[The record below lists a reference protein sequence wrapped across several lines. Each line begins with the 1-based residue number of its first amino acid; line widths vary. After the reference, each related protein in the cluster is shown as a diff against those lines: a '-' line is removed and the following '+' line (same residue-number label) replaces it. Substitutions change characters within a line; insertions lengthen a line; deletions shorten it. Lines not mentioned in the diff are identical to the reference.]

1 MHFTQIYSPGL
12 AHCSYI
18 LGNGNEC
25 VVVDPA
31 RDISPYLE
39 QAKEWGMKIVGI
51 LETHL
56 HADFISGHMDLQ
68 KETGATIYAPSTA
81 NCTFPHK
88 ALEDDEEFSL
98 AGFKF
103 KLWETPGHTPDC
115 AVYLVT
121 DLDRDSE
128 PVLAFTGDTLLI
140 GDVGRPDLFPDK
152 KEKLAA
158 DLFESIKR
166 LKTLPDH
173 IEVYPAHGM
182 GSLCGRDLSAKL
194 ASTIGTEKRANYA
207 LQYEDLEE
215 FKKGILEGM
224 PDAPDHFARCSE
236 INRKGPVTLDKLEKP
251 SPKKPEEIAEQIGQD
266 YLVLDIRPYLSFAA
280 GHIPNSYS
288 ISIEGNL
295 PTFAGWILPP
305 DKPIL
310 LVAEDKKMV
319 KEAVQKLQS
328 VGLDKVEGFLEGGM
342 VPWINKGMPVQKVGT
357 LSIENLK
364 GKMEKEELLVLDNR
378 ARGEYETGHI
388 PGTILAP
395 TPDIRHRYEEW
406 RKDKPIY
413 TLCNTSNRSMTA
425 ASLLQQRGFKEV
437 YNVLGGTTAWKNAG
451 YPVKEG

>member
-1 MHFTQIYSPGL
+1 MHFAQIYQPGL

-18 LGNGNEC
+18 LGTGKEC

-31 RDISPYLE
+31 RDISPYLK
-39 QAKEWGMKIVGI
+39 QAKEWEMKIVGI

-81 NCTFPHK
+81 NCTFAHK
-88 ALEDDEEFSL
+88 SLQDEEEFNL

-121 DLDRDSE
+121 DLARDSE
-128 PVLAFTGDTLLI
+128 PVLTFTGDTLLI

-152 KEKLAA
+152 KEKLAE
-158 DLFESIKR
+158 DLFKSIKR

-173 IEVYPAHGM
+173 LEVYPAHGM

-194 ASTIGTEKRANYA
+194 SSTIGTEKRANYA
-207 LQYEDLEE
+207 IQYDNLEE
-215 FKKGILEGM
+215 FKEGILAGM

-236 INRKGPVTLDKLEKP
+236 INRKGPITVDQLSKPLPKTPGEFAELLEKDCL
-251 SPKKPEEIAEQIGQD
+251 A
-266 YLVLDIRPYLSFAA
+266 LDIRSYLSFAA
-280 GHIPNSYS
+280 GHIPSSYS
-288 ISIEGNL
+288 ISTAGNL

-305 DKPIL
+305 EKPIL
-310 LVAEDKKMV
+310 LISSDEKTVEKT
-319 KEAVQKLQS
+319 VQKLQS

-342 VPWINKGMPVQKVGT
+342 VSWINSGMPTQQVRT
-357 LSIENLK
+357 LSIEELK
-364 GKMEKEELLVLDNR
+364 EKMEKETPFVLDNR
-378 ARGEYETGHI
+378 ARGEYEASHI
-388 PGTILAP
+388 RGTILAP

-406 RKDKPIY
+406 SPDKPIF

-425 ASLLQQRGFKEV
+425 ASLLQQRGFEKV
-437 YNVLGGTTAWKNAG
+437 YNILGGTTAWNNAG
-451 YPVKEG
+451 YPMEEE

>member
-1 MHFTQIYSPGL
+1 MHFAQIYKPGL
-12 AHCSYI
+12 AHCSYV

-31 RDISPYLE
+31 RDITPYLK

-81 NCTFPHK
+81 NCTFSHR
-88 ALEDDEEFSL
+88 ALGDEEEFTL
-98 AGFKF
+98 AGLKF

-121 DLDRDSE
+121 DPNRDSK
-128 PVLAFTGDTLLI
+128 PSLVFTGDTLLV

-152 KEKLAA
+152 KEKLAG

-173 IEVYPAHGM
+173 LEVYPAHGM

-194 ASTIGTEKRANYA
+194 SSTIGTEKRANYA
-207 LQYEDLEE
+207 LQYNDLAS
-215 FKKGILEGM
+215 FKEGILEGM

-236 INRKGPVTLDKLEKP
+236 INRKGPVTIDQLTKP
-251 SPKKPEEIAEQIGQD
+251 SPKNPGEIGELMKKD
-266 YLVLDIRPYLSFAA
+266 YIVLDVRPYLSFAS
-280 GHIPNSYS
+280 GHIPGSFS
-288 ISIEGNL
+288 ISTEGNL

-310 LVAEDKKMV
+310 LVAGDKNTV
-319 KEAVQKLQS
+319 EEAVQKLQS
-328 VGLDKVEGFLEGGM
+328 VGLDMVEGFLEGGM
-342 VPWINKGMPVQKVGT
+342 VAWINRGMPVQKVGT
-357 LSIENLK
+357 ISIEELK
-364 GKMEKEELLVLDNR
+364 EKMETSKPLVLDNR
-378 ARGEYETGHI
+378 AKGEFQTGHI

-395 TPDIRHRYEEW
+395 TPDIRHRHEEW
-406 RKDKPIY
+406 SQDDPIF

-451 YPVKEG
+451 YPMEGE